1 MKNEKWLMY
10 IIVGFT
16 SLTTILLLVDGSMW
30 GFLRGVGAAVI
41 LDGLI
46 IYWDAKRTE
55 LKSEQQRK
63 ISERMM
69 WAGVGIMLTFA
80 AGYGVE
86 IFAPVDATA
95 PVDVF
100 GFSFVLSLTEV
111 ILMLAASA
119 IGVWVVLTLGVILY
133 LRGIDPEILKELERI
148 KSESEAEDQRNKEEA
163 RAYRTAMNVTAR
175 AVGTEKALKAYRANL
190 ESQDFYK
197 PYEIDNMVEM
207 ARQQID
213 AEMTGGIPV
222 DVNTRQ
228 YHSETQ
234 NPTPPSTPQK

>member
-10 IIVGFT
+10 LIVGFT
-16 SLTTILLLVDGSMW
+16 SITTVLLLQDGTFL
-30 GFLRGVGAAVI
+30 GFVRGLIAAAI

-46 IYWDAKRTE
+46 VYWDNKRTT
-55 LKSEQQRK
+55 LKSNQQRQ

-86 IFAPVDATA
+86 IFAPVDAVT
-95 PVDVF
+95 PVDLF
-100 GFSFVLSLTEV
+100 GFSFILSLTEV

-133 LRGIDPEILKELERI
+133 LRGIDPEIMKELDRV
-148 KSESEAEDQRNKEEA
+148 KSESEAEDERNKEEA
-163 RAYRTAMNVTAR
+163 RAYKTAMKVTAR

-197 PYEIDNMVEM
+197 PFEIDSMVEL
-207 ARQQID
+207 ARQQIE
-213 AEMTGGIPV
+213 AEVTGGIPV
-222 DVNTRQ
+222 DVNVRQ
-228 YHSETQ
+228 YHSETT